1 MAGTVCPVV
10 TAGAAPR
17 FPEETPVPDE
27 RMRIQL
33 DRGAGAVPTGAV
45 SAAAAPDVDPDAGRV
60 AEAPARVVPR
70 GSRREGRGVRP
81 APPRRDGRRTA
92 PGRTVLLAAALAA
105 VPPAA
110 CAPGDRQDA
119 GVLPPT
125 RAERTGYEQT
135 TGYGEVV
142 QFVTLA
148 ADRSERIHATTFGST
163 AEGRPLPL
171 AVVGDTADARPA
183 SVVGAG
189 RLRVWLQG
197 AVHGGEV
204 AGKEALLMLLR
215 DLAAGGHAEWSSSL
229 VLLVAPVCNADG
241 HERMGPDTRPYQLGP
256 VAGAGERTNAQGLDL
271 NRDHVKLE
279 SPEARALVRA
289 YAAWDPHVV
298 IDLHT
303 TNGTEHAYH
312 LTYAPPLH
320 PNTHPGVDALLRGE
334 WLPAIS
340 RAVERTD
347 GWRFYYY
354 GNLPFAAGA
363 EPGWRTFDHR
373 PRFNNNYVGLRNRI
387 ALLGEAYAYA
397 PFDERIR
404 ASLRFVEEALAFA
417 HERADAI
424 AALVERADADPVA
437 GTRLATRAVPAPPD
451 GPVEILLGRTEEV
464 LNPYTRAPMR
474 RRLDVAEPTRMYE
487 YGAFTAA
494 DDGRELAPAA
504 YYVPAGLTAVV
515 DLLAAHGVEGA
526 PLAADT
532 TLPVQE
538 FVVRTSSV
546 AGRPFQG
553 HRERVVT
560 GAWTPVERLVPAG
573 ALVVPVAQPLG
584 RLVFTLLEPRS
595 DDGVVNWNLVD
606 DHVGAAGS
614 VYPILRRPAE
624 PGPPRDAPGPAPPD
638 GAR

>member
-1 MAGTVCPVV
+1 MEPRATPRPRDPGERRRHQRTENVRRVESPRP
-10 TAGAAPR
+10 AEREKGACRAR
-17 FPEETPVPDE
+17 
-27 RMRIQL
+27 
-33 DRGAGAVPTGAV
+33 PTG
-45 SAAAAPDVDPDAGRV
+45 
-60 AEAPARVVPR
+60 
-70 GSRREGRGVRP
+70 
-81 APPRRDGRRTA
+81 PPRRRNRRRGVPWIAGPPPTAGRQRTRARGVPWIAGPPRRGGRRTA
-92 PGRTVLLAAALAA
+92 PGRTVLPAAALAA
-105 VPPAA
+105 AALAA
-110 CAPGDRQDA
+110 CAPGDRNDA

-135 TGYGEVV
+135 TGHGEVV
-142 QFVTLA
+142 RFVALA
-148 ADRSERIHATTFGST
+148 ADRSERIHATTFGT
-163 AEGRPLPL
+163 TVEGRPLPL

-271 NRDHVKLE
+271 NRDHMKLE

-303 TNGTEHAYH
+303 TNGSEHAYH

-320 PNTHPGVDALLRGE
+320 PNTHPGIDALLRGE

-340 RAVERTD
+340 RAVERSD
-347 GWRFYYY
+347 GWLFYYY

-363 EPGWRTFDHR
+363 APSWRTFDHR
-373 PRFNNNYVGLRNRI
+373 PRFNNNYVGLRNRV

-417 HERADAI
+417 HDRADAI
-424 AALVERADADPVA
+424 AALVERADAETVA
-437 GTRLATRAVPAPPD
+437 GAPLATRAVPARSD
-451 GPVEILLGRTEEV
+451 DPVEILLGRTEEV
-464 LNPYTRAPMR
+464 PNPYTRAPMR

-494 DDGRELAPAA
+494 DDGREPAPAA

-515 DLLAAHGVEGA
+515 DLLAAHGVDGA

-560 GAWTPVERLVPAG
+560 GAWTPAERLVPAG

-584 RLVFTLLEPRS
+584 RLVYALLEPRS

-606 DHVGAAGS
+606 DHVDAAGS

-624 PGPPRDAPGPAPPD
+624 PRPPRDASGPAPD
-638 GAR
+638 GGR